1 MQSTYRVKADE
12 LTEDFL
18 QALKATYR
26 DREIEIT
33 VQEVPDETE
42 YLLRSEANREHLLEA
57 IKNANDP
64 ANRVEVPLESLEE

>member
-12 LTEDFL
+12 LTHDFL
-18 QALKATYR
+18 EALKAAYR

-33 VQEVPDETE
+33 VQEVSDETE
-42 YLLRSEANREHLLEA
+42 YLLRSEANRRHLLKA
-57 IKNANDP
+57 INNAEDR

>member
-1 MQSTYRVKADE
+1 VRADE

-18 QALKATYR
+18 EALKTAYR

-64 ANRVEVPLESLEE
+64 AHRVEVPPESLEE

>member
-12 LTEDFL
+12 LTEDFVE
-18 QALKATYR
+18 ALKTTYG

-42 YLLRSEANREHLLEA
+42 YLLRSEANREHLLTA
-57 IKNANDP
+57 IRNVSDP
-64 ANRVEVPLESLEE
+64 TNRVDVPLESLEE

>member
-42 YLLRSEANREHLLEA
+42 YLLRSEANRQHLLEA

-64 ANRVEVPLESLEE
+64 AKRVEVPLESLEE